1 MIYVFGIY
9 ANTVDVVNLN
19 WSPILEGIKYNT
31 SKPTYQGLNDKSWLS
46 YLLMEIVKEKRTL
59 DHVLITVEN
68 IRFKIKLKTLSTNCQ
83 LIFDQMR
90 VKKVLTGKQRF

>member
-59 DHVLITVEN
+59 RSNNSGPCVDHGGKHTLQDQAKNTFNKLPIN
-68 IRFKIKLKTLSTNCQ
+68 I
-83 LIFDQMR
+83 
-90 VKKVLTGKQRF
+90 